1 MTPRIENYALL
12 GDTHTAALVSN
23 QGSIDW
29 LCFPRFD
36 SAATFAALV
45 GDEEN
50 GRWQIA
56 PDGQITASRRRYRGD
71 TLVLETD
78 FETPEGS
85 IRLVD
90 FMPARG
96 ETAEVVRLV
105 EGVRGRVR
113 VQMELKARFDY
124 GRIRPVIRRIDGADV
139 AFAGP
144 DSIWLHTPVE
154 TRDEEGVLRAEFSVT
169 AGELVPFVL
178 TWRPSHEPAPHPVDP
193 MRALADTESYWNE
206 WVYACTYSGEWP
218 KAVIRSL
225 ITLKAL
231 TYAPTGGIVA
241 APTTSLPEQLGG
253 VRNWDYRYC
262 WLRDAAFTLLALT
275 RAGYRDEAEAWNQ
288 WLLRTVA
295 GDPTDVQIMYGV
307 AGERRLTEVE
317 LPWLSGYQ
325 GAKPVRIGN
334 EATEQLQLDVYG
346 QVVNSIHHARRAG
359 LEDNGDGW
367 ALTRSLVDVVEAS
380 WRLPDEGIWEG
391 RGARRHFVNSK
402 VMCWVAVD
410 RALRDAEDFGL
421 PAPVARWRTLRD
433 EISREILTE
442 GYDADRG
449 TFTQSYGSTELD
461 ASALLMPLV
470 GFLPPTDERML
481 GTVAAIER
489 ELCHDGLVHRYSTSG
504 ETDSVDG
511 LPEGEGT
518 FLACSFWLVANYALS
533 DRLEEARALFERLL
547 SLRNDVGLLAEE
559 YDADAQRQVGNFPQ
573 AFSHVPLIMAA
584 HLLGETAER
593 GLDGRAEANRPH
605 RGARAP
611 LPSEAALR

>member
-1 MTPRIENYALL
+1 MTPRIEDYALL
-12 GDTHTAALVSN
+12 GDTQTAALVSN
-23 QGSIDW
+23 EGSIDW
-29 LCFPRFD
+29 LCMPRFD
-36 SAATFAALV
+36 SGAAFAALV
-45 GDEEN
+45 GSEEN
-50 GRWQIA
+50 GRWRIA
-56 PDGQITASRRRYRGD
+56 PDGHVTATRRRYRGD

-78 FETPEGS
+78 FETAEGT

-90 FMPARG
+90 FMPVRG
-96 ETAEVVRLV
+96 EAPTVVRLV
-105 EGVRGRVR
+105 AGVRGRVPVR
-113 VQMELKARFDY
+113 MELRVRFDY
-124 GRIRPVIRRIDGADV
+124 GRIRPVVRRLDGADV

-144 DSIWLHTPVE
+144 DSVWLRTPVE
-154 TRDEEGVLRAEFSVT
+154 TRDEDGVLQADFSVT

-178 TWRPSHEPAPHPVDP
+178 TWHPSHEPAPTPVDP
-193 MRALADTESYWNE
+193 MRALADTESYWSE
-206 WVYACTYSGEWP
+206 WVSRCTYSGEWRD
-218 KAVIRSL
+218 AVVRSL
-225 ITLKAL
+225 LTLKAL

-241 APTTSLPEQLGG
+241 APTTSLPEQPGG

-275 RAGYRDEAEAWNQ
+275 RAGYRDEAAAWNS
-288 WLLRTVA
+288 WLHRAIA

-307 AGERRLTEVE
+307 AGERRLTEIE

-325 GAKPVRIGN
+325 GAKPVRVGN

-359 LEDNGDGW
+359 LEDDGDAW
-367 ALTRSLVDVVEAS
+367 ALTCSLVDVVEAS

-391 RGARRHFVNSK
+391 RGPRRHFVNSK

-410 RALRDAEDFGL
+410 RALRDAEELGF
-421 PAPVARWRTLRD
+421 PAPVARWQRLRA
-433 EISREILTE
+433 EIAREVLAE

-461 ASALLMPLV
+461 GSALLLPLV
-470 GFLPPTDERML
+470 GFLPATDERML

-489 ELCHDGLVHRYSTSG
+489 ELCHGGLVHRYSTSDHA
-504 ETDSVDG
+504 DSVDG

-518 FLACSFWLVANYALS
+518 FVACSFWLAANYALS
-533 DRLEEARALFERLL
+533 GRMHDARALFERLL

-559 YDADAQRQVGNFPQ
+559 YDPDSGRQLGNFPQ

-584 HLLGETAER
+584 HLFGEAAER
-593 GLDGRAEANRPH
+593 GIEGETG
-605 RGARAP
+605 GARTVRREA
-611 LPSEAALR
+611 LPSEAAR